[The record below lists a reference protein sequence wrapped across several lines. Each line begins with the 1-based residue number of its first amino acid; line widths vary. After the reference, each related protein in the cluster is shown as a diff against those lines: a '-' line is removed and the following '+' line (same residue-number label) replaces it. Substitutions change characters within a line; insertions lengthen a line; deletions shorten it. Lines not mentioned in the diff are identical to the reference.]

1 MGDDFGV
8 GSAHGEF
15 SLTGLTR
22 RGCRRTARYTDAVSD
37 SAAASPSRRL
47 WPEWVTLAARLVL
60 GVVVLVAGLLK
71 VTQLDASIQSVR
83 LYQILPWD
91 VAAYVGTA
99 LPIIEIAT
107 GLLLITGTFTRISAV
122 VGSLLMLAFII
133 GIASV
138 WARGISID
146 CGCFA
151 AGGEVDPSATQY
163 PLEIARDVGLLAL
176 GTWAAWKP
184 KSPFAIDNWLFAPL
198 TDPDAGASDAELDDK
213 ESAQ

>member
-1 MGDDFGV
+1 M
-8 GSAHGEF
+8 
-15 SLTGLTR
+15 
-22 RGCRRTARYTDAVSD
+22 SD

-146 CGCFA
+146 CGCFSPGA
-151 AGGEVDPSATQY
+151 AVDAGQTQY
-163 PLEIARDVGLLAL
+163 PLEILRDTGLLL
-176 GTWAAWKP
+176 CGVWTVCRP
-184 KSPFAIDNWLFAPL
+184 RSPFAVDNWLFAPVTEL
-198 TDPDAGASDAELDDK
+198 ADHPESTTAEDK
-213 ESAQ
+213 EPTR